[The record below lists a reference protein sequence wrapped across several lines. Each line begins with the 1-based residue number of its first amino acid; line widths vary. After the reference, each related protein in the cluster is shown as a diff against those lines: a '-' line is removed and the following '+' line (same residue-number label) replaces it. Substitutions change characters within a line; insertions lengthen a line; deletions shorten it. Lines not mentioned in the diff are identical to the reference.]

1 MVRGLTCIYSGK
13 ENIQSPVLSAM
24 GCSCWVDTLR
34 FLWSHNC
41 PQENVFISIGGKKKE
56 HQDRRFGQLK
66 SCKYRIGQI
75 ILRVLGH
82 PSEETTEAVREA

>member
-1 MVRGLTCIYSGK
+1 
-13 ENIQSPVLSAM
+13 M
-24 GCSCWVDTLR
+24 GCSCWVDTLP
-34 FLWSHNC
+34 LSHNC

-56 HQDRRFGQLK
+56 HQDRRFANQL
-66 SCKYRIGQI
+66 SWVNYRIGQI